1 VHFAIFYFSSLSPIY
16 RGRND
21 VLIEPPFSF
30 TVMPARSERP
40 SAFVRCS
47 VISKRPSYGVRTA
60 LHAQRHALTTFPLVA
75 AELSPIEPIKTFEPV
90 LNVPALSVFL
100 LVTAIFGFLQ
110 WRINAIG
117 RAAEE
122 RTEALDKLRE
132 IKVKELSEPEKTDT
146 AQVDA
151 ALKAYE
157 NAYWKVENLR
167 TLLPGVRI
175 IPPPSQSLNR
185 KIMDENSAAAQQFLK
200 IPIEDNTTSN
210 ARADNDTRRVSPG
223 LIAIL
228 TVVAIS
234 QIALLVLFVATDPM
248 LTTSGNGLVESTIN
262 SVTGLE

>member
-1 VHFAIFYFSSLSPIY
+1 
-16 RGRND
+16 
-21 VLIEPPFSF
+21 
-30 TVMPARSERP
+30 
-40 SAFVRCS
+40 
-47 VISKRPSYGVRTA
+47 
-60 LHAQRHALTTFPLVA
+60 
-75 AELSPIEPIKTFEPV
+75 
-90 LNVPALSVFL
+90 
-100 LVTAIFGFLQ
+100 VTAIFGFLQ

-248 LTTSGNGLVESTIN
+248 LTTSGNGLMESTIN